1 MHPREVAREASS
13 LPPRDRTA
21 LIERLAALLQ
31 ACVARLEA
39 SEREHSAL
47 DASKDERL
55 AWIAMDN
62 VRLQRESTLRRHQRS
77 KAKMPRGERWLVQQ
91 EMRAIQQGRWEVEG
105 HGDDGGV
112 TLVQRPASGD
122 GMSVRG
128 GGAARASPRV
138 RVSLEAAGSP
148 PRATHARSLPAL
160 PRTPPSPAGAPQP
173 PPSPPPPPR
182 AAAYEWA
189 EPWSSAE
196 PAETAAPAPTAA
208 APAAEQEDAAAT
220 AEKEVAAAVAAAA
233 AEEAH
238 EIERA
243 ALAAEEATAEAARSE
258 RRARNH
264 ARGRLLASLGVE
276 SEELEL
282 ELAARVA
289 RLERIAGAAA
299 GGGAAGGAT
308 VLTGRLAGIPAKARV
323 EGRRAGWSSDGGRL
337 SGLTAS

>member
-13 LPPRDRTA
+13 LPPRERTA
-21 LIERLAALLQ
+21 LIEKLAALLQ
-31 ACVARLEA
+31 ACVARLERA
-39 SEREHSAL
+39 EREHERL

-91 EMRAIQQGRWEVEG
+91 EMRAIQQGRWAVEG

-148 PRATHARSLPAL
+148 PRAAHARSLPAL
-160 PRTPPSPAGAPQP
+160 PRTPPPPADAPQP

-196 PAETAAPAPTAA
+196 PAEAPACAAAAPPQAAVAEAAPAV
-208 APAAEQEDAAAT
+208 EREDAAA
-220 AEKEVAAAVAAAA
+220 AEVAAAA
-233 AEEAH
+233 AAH
-238 EIERA
+238 ERERE
-243 ALAAEEATAEAARSE
+243 ALAAEEVAADAARNE
-258 RRARNH
+258 RVRRNH

-337 SGLTAS
+337 SGLAAS